1 MDNNQPIIVKRV
13 SRKGDGHHGGAWKI
27 AFADF
32 AVAMMAFFLVMWLLS
47 TATPEQLKMI
57 SGYFND
63 PVGFS
68 EGGSPFAIDLG
79 GSPAVSPDRTLSDA
93 EPEDVEQLPMAPID
107 DQRLREMAEEA
118 EKVELDMLLQ
128 ELQNK
133 IDVEPVLQ
141 RFKDQILLEITQ
153 DGLRIQIVDA
163 ENRPMF
169 ASGSARL
176 QPYFEEILLALSD
189 TIAVVPK
196 KISIGGHTD
205 AQPYVGRRDYG
216 NWELSSE
223 RAHAARRTLLVAGYP
238 EQQLAR
244 VVGYADS
251 ALFNRDEPLSPIN
264 RRIDIVVLNKR
275 AEEHIKN
282 NSGDPGME
290 QDEALDD
297 QPVDTSAAELGGA
310 ERVDAP
316 LSAEAAQVPAP
327 DVAEPIQS
335 EPPGEARQRPAN
347 LFDDVNALEPLRQP

>member
-1 MDNNQPIIVKRV
+1 MDNNQPIIVKRI

-63 PVGFS
+63 PIGFS

-79 GSPAVSPDRTLSDA
+79 GTPTVAPDRTLNDSDA
-93 EPEDVEQLPMAPID
+93 QDSGSLPTLDAESIQALAEQVEKL
-107 DQRLREMAEEA
+107 
-118 EKVELDMLLQ
+118 ELDMLLQ

-133 IDVEPVLQ
+133 IDSEPVLQ

-169 ASGSARL
+169 ASGSAQL
-176 QPYFEEILLALSD
+176 QPYFEEILLALSE

-196 KISIGGHTD
+196 KISLGGHTD
-205 AQPYVGRRDYG
+205 AQPFVGRRNYG
-216 NWELSSE
+216 NWELSTE
-223 RAHAARRTLLVAGYP
+223 RANAARRTLLVAGYP
-238 EQQLAR
+238 EHQLAR

-251 ALFNRDEPLSPIN
+251 ALFDRNEPTNPIN

-275 AEEHIKN
+275 AEDSILKN
-282 NSGDPGME
+282 STDAVIE
-290 QDEALDD
+290 DD
-297 QPVDTSAAELGGA
+297 GQG
-310 ERVDAP
+310 
-316 LSAEAAQVPAP
+316 EAAPDAASPGSTLPADVTGAAAAGQPAP
-327 DVAEPIQS
+327 APAAN
-335 EPPGEARQRPAN
+335 GQRPAN
-347 LFDDVNALEPLRQP
+347 LFDDINALEPLREQ